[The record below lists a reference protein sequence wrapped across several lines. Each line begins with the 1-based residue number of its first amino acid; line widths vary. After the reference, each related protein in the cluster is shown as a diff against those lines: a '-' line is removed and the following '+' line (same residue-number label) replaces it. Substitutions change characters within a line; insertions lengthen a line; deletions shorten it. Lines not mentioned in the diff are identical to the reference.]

1 MLEQFERYEI
11 QNPHTIQGG
20 NSGRSHLNG
29 QGIPPDGPIRTSY
42 DEE

>member
-1 MLEQFERYEI
+1 MLEQFQQFEVR
-11 QNPHTIQGG
+11 NPHTIQGG

-29 QGIPPDGPIRTSY
+29 QGIPPDGPIRIE